1 MVPVL
6 VVAIEVRS
14 CRVANVHG
22 VLEIELVGR
31 AVGRQEGVGLISRG
45 HLHRLVGVGERE
57 AVHVHHH
64 RQAHPGILR
73 HGIGHERQIE
83 RLLVVLG
90 IHLDPAMI
98 EQRQRVALVAVDV
111 PRQRKGP
118 VRVHHHNGKPAARG
132 VGEALGHIQQ
142 PLGRGGRE
150 RARTRGRGADGGG
163 ERRVLAFHVQVLG
176 GKTPLLHHG
185 GERLHDRGLGRDG
198 IGGDH
203 LGPGEPHPLGE
214 GLVAGKELPHA
225 APPSVAGPISAEGEV
240 SSRVSAVSEAPSF
253 SPACSSTM
261 AMQGTGHTFAHT
273 PQPLQKS

>member
-6 VVAIEVRS
+6 VIAVELRPR
-14 CRVANVHG
+14 RVADVHG
-22 VLEIELVGR
+22 ALEIELVGR
-31 AVGRQEGVGLISRG
+31 AVRRQEGVGLIG
-45 HLHRLVGVGERE
+45 GGNLHRLVGVGERE

-64 RQAHPGILR
+64 RQAHARILR

-111 PRQRKGP
+111 PGQRERA
-118 VRVHHHNGKPAARG
+118 VRVHHHDGEPAARG

-150 RARTRGRGADGGG
+150 RARTRSGRADGGG
-163 ERRVLAFHVQVLG
+163 ERRVLAFHVQVLAG
-176 GKTPLLHHG
+176 EAAVLDHG